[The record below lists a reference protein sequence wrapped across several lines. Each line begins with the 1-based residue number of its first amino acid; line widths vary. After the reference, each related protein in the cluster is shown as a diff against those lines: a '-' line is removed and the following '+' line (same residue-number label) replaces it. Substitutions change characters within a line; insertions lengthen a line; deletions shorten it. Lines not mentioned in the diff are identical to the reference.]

1 MSESP
6 QQVGCAAPLGC
17 CGCGCLGLLAVLG
30 LGLAGAGILVWNGIR
45 ASGAYRTYQLA
56 VEQLEQNAVVVERLG
71 DPLRPGWPSRLRFQE
86 DERAGWV
93 CLSFLITG
101 SQRTGE
107 VAVESERGVAGKDS
121 VPLTRTAWQL
131 RHLQVKIDGD
141 PQALQVI
148 EGGSRC
154 EGEEPPLQPESE
166 I

>member
-6 QQVGCAAPLGC
+6 QQVGCAVPLGC

-30 LGLAGAGILVWNGIR
+30 LGLVGAGILVWNGIR

-56 VEQLEQNAVVVERLG
+56 VEQLEQNAVVVEQLG

-86 DERAGWV
+86 DEQAGWA

-101 SQRTGE
+101 SRRTGE

-131 RHLQVKIDGD
+131 RHLQVKVDGD
-141 PQALQVI
+141 PQAIRVI

-154 EGEEPPLQPESE
+154 EGEEPPLQAEGE

>member
-6 QQVGCAAPLGC
+6 QKVGCAAPLGC

-56 VEQLEQNAVVVERLG
+56 VERLEQTAVVVERLG

-86 DERAGWV
+86 DEQAGWA

-101 SQRTGE
+101 SRRTGE
-107 VAVESERGVAGKDS
+107 VAVESERGVAGS
-121 VPLTRTAWQL
+121 AWQL
-131 RHLQVKIDGD
+131 RHLQVKVDGD
-141 PQALQVI
+141 PQAIQILKG

-154 EGEEPPLQPESE
+154 EQEERAAGAVLPTGE

>member
-6 QQVGCAAPLGC
+6 QKVGCAAPLGC

-56 VEQLEQNAVVVERLG
+56 VERLEQTAVVVERLG

-86 DERAGWV
+86 DEQAGWA

-101 SQRTGE
+101 SRRTGE
-107 VAVESERGVAGKDS
+107 VAVESERGGGRLSLAVAPSAGESGWGSTGHTDPERGGGI
-121 VPLTRTAWQL
+121 PL
-131 RHLQVKIDGD
+131 
-141 PQALQVI
+141 
-148 EGGSRC
+148 
-154 EGEEPPLQPESE
+154 
-166 I
+166 